1 MQKVRYTFFL
11 LGSFGFIISFLFSGF
26 IFSFFVDS
34 VNARG
39 VKEAILSF
47 EKEIEDKKRITQEL
61 EAQQQVYAQKIS
73 QKRKERVTLANQL
86 AVLEDQMIET
96 DLKVRTTESHI
107 EEIKLEMEKLKKE
120 VDLKNQFIF
129 TKKEQLAALI
139 RNIHQL
145 DQRNFLET
153 LLLSDQFTDM
163 FLELEHLS
171 NIQDDLRNALIEL
184 SEGKKELE
192 IKIQTSADK
201 KRELEL
207 MQNELSRQKER
218 LEEQKGLKQTLISG
232 TRSSEERF
240 QELLILAK
248 REQEEANQEIVS
260 LETKV
265 KEKLAELKKEEALQ
279 QLSSD
284 FRWPVTK
291 NTITTYFYD
300 PDYPFRH
307 IFEHPGLDIR
317 AEQGTRIKASAG
329 GYVARAK
336 DAGYGYSYIMLIHSN
351 NFATV
356 YGHVSCIL
364 VEEDTFVTKGQDIGC
379 VGGLPG
385 TRGAGRLTTG
395 PHLHFEIR
403 QNGIPVDPLQYLP

>member
-218 LEEQKGLKQTLISG
+218 LEEQKSLK
-232 TRSSEERF
+232 
-240 QELLILAK
+240 A
-248 REQEEANQEIVS
+248 
-260 LETKV
+260 
-265 KEKLAELKKEEALQ
+265 
-279 QLSSD
+279 
-284 FRWPVTK
+284 
-291 NTITTYFYD
+291 
-300 PDYPFRH
+300 
-307 IFEHPGLDIR
+307 
-317 AEQGTRIKASAG
+317 
-329 GYVARAK
+329 
-336 DAGYGYSYIMLIHSN
+336 
-351 NFATV
+351 
-356 YGHVSCIL
+356 
-364 VEEDTFVTKGQDIGC
+364 
-379 VGGLPG
+379 
-385 TRGAGRLTTG
+385 
-395 PHLHFEIR
+395 
-403 QNGIPVDPLQYLP
+403 